1 MADSHESAV
10 VEPLLAERTQ
20 QASQRRHVVWLWA
33 VPRSMSTVVVK
44 AFTRLSRV
52 NVVHE
57 PFTDAY
63 YFGEG
68 RRSARYGA
76 AGIVGALIDPASYDT
91 LERFPTGTTF
101 IKELAF
107 QGLPFVKD
115 AILSRCTHSFLIRH
129 PQRVLASLLP
139 LKPDFTEEEFGF
151 TTLEYLLLLVEKA
164 SRRPVAVLDGDRL
177 RGNPGPLMRRYCEY
191 IDVPFDPAMLSWEPG
206 PVRPWKH
213 HEAQSQTKWHS
224 TLESSRGFLPP
235 AEQTLFTELR
245 KRLSRTQCAYVD
257 RAFDV
262 YQRIHR
268 SFTVL

>member
-1 MADSHESAV
+1 MEAQ
-10 VEPLLAERTQ
+10 LGER
-20 QASQRRHVVWLWA
+20 AQRQTAPDAQEKRVVWLWA

-52 NVVHE
+52 HVVHE

-76 AGIVGALIDPASYDT
+76 AEMPGALIDPANYDA
-91 LERFPTGTTF
+91 LERFPPGITF
-101 IKELAF
+101 VKELAF

-115 AILSRCTHSFLIRH
+115 AMLSACTHTFLIRH

-151 TTLEYLLLLVEKA
+151 SSLEYLLLLVERA
-164 SRRPVAVLDGDRL
+164 SRRPVAILDGDRL
-177 RGNPGPLMRRYCEY
+177 RGIPGPVMRRYCDHVD
-191 IDVPFDPAMLSWEPG
+191 IPFDPAMLSWAPG
-206 PVRPWKH
+206 PVRPWKD
-213 HEAQSQTKWHS
+213 HEEQSQRKWHAK
-224 TLESSRGFLPP
+224 LEGSRGFLPP
-235 AEQTLFTELR
+235 AEQASFTELR
-245 KRLSRTQCAYVD
+245 RQLSCPQRAYVE
-257 RAFDV
+257 RALDV